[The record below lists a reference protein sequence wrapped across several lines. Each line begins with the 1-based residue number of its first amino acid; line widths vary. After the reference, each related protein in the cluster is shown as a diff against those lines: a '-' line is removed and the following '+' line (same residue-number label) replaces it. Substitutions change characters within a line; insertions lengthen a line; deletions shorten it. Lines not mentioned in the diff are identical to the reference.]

1 MSGRMTQIASALY
14 DFWSSFGMP
23 AFPEGSVPEKQAL
36 PYITYHV
43 TYPEWKEQSSTY
55 ATVWTH
61 SPSYVP
67 LAQVVDQ
74 IEETIGEGVQLDT
87 DDGFLM
93 LYKDRTFMQI
103 QPQEDINIKAAY
115 LSLIIEADL

>member
-1 MSGRMTQIASALY
+1 MTGRMSQIASALY
-14 DFWSSFGMP
+14 EFWSSFGIP
-23 AFPEGSVPEKQAL
+23 AFVENYVPDDQAL

-43 TYPEWKEQSSTY
+43 TYPEWREQSSIY

-61 SPSYVP
+61 SSSFVP
-67 LAQVVDQ
+67 LAQLVDQ
-74 IEETIGEGVQLDT
+74 IEERIGEGVQLNT
-87 DDGFLM
+87 EDGVLM
-93 LYKDRTFMQI
+93 LYKDITFMQI